1 MVSVEL
7 KGFDKL
13 EDWMKEL
20 EKKLVSRERLLKIIG
35 RRVVNEAVF
44 DHFKEKKGPDG
55 ALWVPVKPKYAAYKQ
70 SKGKSPSNI
79 LEWSGNLK
87 RSVRYFLLGSS
98 GVAIGVDDPDVPY
111 AAAHNFGYKK
121 KNIPARPFLGIG
133 EKEKAIVSESVTNWL
148 RSLL

>member
-13 EDWMKEL
+13 KDWMKEL

-44 DHFKEKKGPDG
+44 DYFKEKRGPDG
-55 ALWVPVKPKYAAYKQ
+55 TPWVPVKPKYAIYKQ
-70 SKGKSPSNI
+70 RKGKSPSNI

-87 RSVRYFLLGSS
+87 RSVKYFLLGSS
-98 GVAIGVDDPDVPY
+98 GVAIGVDDSDVPY

-121 KNIPARPFLGIG
+121 KKIPVRTFLGIG
-133 EKEKAIVSESVTNWL
+133 EKENKIVSKTVTEWL
-148 RSLL
+148 RSL